1 MNKDSLT
8 DKRDTALQD
17 LFIAANND
25 LPSEE
30 FTLSVMGRM
39 RQRQLRRYAIAAG
52 FGLISLIGIWFLA
65 LPVQTF
71 VQLLTA
77 LLTQSLFDFGDTW
90 LSWLLAP
97 INNIAS
103 LLVLSIKLLLSF
115 KKMITGRACSIT
127 PVFKLSPWS

>member
-1 MNKDSLT
+1 MNKDPLT

-30 FTLSVMGRM
+30 FTRSVMKKM
-39 RQRQLRRYAIAAG
+39 RQRHLRRYAIAAG

-115 KKMITGRACSIT
+115 KKMITGRAYSIT
-127 PVFKLSPWS
+127 PIFKLSPWS